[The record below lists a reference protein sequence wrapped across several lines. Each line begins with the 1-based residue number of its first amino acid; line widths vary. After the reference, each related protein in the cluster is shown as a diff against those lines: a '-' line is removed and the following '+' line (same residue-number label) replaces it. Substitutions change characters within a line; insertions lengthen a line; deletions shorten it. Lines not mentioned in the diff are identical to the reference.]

1 MSEETKIINNPSED
15 NNADTNKHEL
25 LLSRV
30 GISPAD
36 EHSRGY
42 FQPFFLSAI
51 AIALSLGAVWGAW
64 LLIRIAATGSFTSV
78 GIHQVNAH
86 GHAQI
91 FGWVG
96 LFVMGFAYQMF
107 PRFKNTRLAWPRA
120 ARATLGLMLAG
131 ILLRAGGEAFID
143 AWPGLLGLATLGSL
157 LEIIAVLIFAA
168 VLLQTMRLTEKPLE
182 AYEAYLLC
190 ALFWFVV
197 QTVYS
202 AVHFTMIS
210 LAPTEEAL
218 LLQVSRWQAPLR
230 DLQIHGF
237 ALLMILGV
245 SHRILDKLYHLPVP
259 SARRSLAVLVLLNLA
274 LLAEAGG
281 FVAMRVSGHAW
292 AALWYGGVLLLF
304 GAVASLVWSW
314 RLHQPVW
321 RPDRSVKYIRAAYGW
336 LLLSLAMLVL
346 LPVYQFGLLRAFAP
360 ASHAAEI
367 GFSHAYYGAIRH
379 AATVGFISMMILG
392 VSAKFVPVFSGID
405 GRTLSPLWAPFILLN
420 TGCALRVTFQT
431 LTDFTTL
438 AFPLAGVSGLLEV
451 TALTIWGLH
460 LASLMRRRV
469 VSERI
474 LRGDAGSLHAA

>member
-1 MSEETKIINNPSED
+1 MSDKMKIITHKYNTANTD
-15 NNADTNKHEL
+15 IKNKEL

-36 EHSRGY
+36 DHSRGY

-51 AIALSLGAVWGAW
+51 SIALSLGAVWGAW
-64 LLIRIAATGSFTSV
+64 LLLRIAATGSFTSV

-120 ARATLGLMLAG
+120 ARATLGLMLGG

-143 AWPGLLGLATLGSL
+143 TWPGLLGVASVGSL

-168 VLLQTMRLTEKPLE
+168 VLIQTMRLNGKPLE
-182 AYEAYLLC
+182 AYEAYILC

-202 AVHFTMIS
+202 AVHFTLIS

-259 SARRSLAVLVLLNLA
+259 SARRSLSVLALINLA
-274 LLAEAGG
+274 VVAEAGG
-281 FVAMRVSGHAW
+281 FVAMRAAGHAW

-304 GAVASLVWSW
+304 GAVAALVWSW
-314 RLHQPVW
+314 RLHQPMW

-346 LPVYQFGLLRAFAP
+346 LPAYQFGLLRVFAP
-360 ASHAAEI
+360 TSHAAEI
-367 GFSHAYYGAIRH
+367 GFSHAWYGAIRH

-392 VSAKFVPVFSGID
+392 VSAKFVPVFSGVD
-405 GRTLSPLWAPFILLN
+405 GRTLTPLWAPFLLLN
-420 TGCALRVTFQT
+420 IGCALRVTFQT

-451 TALTIWGLH
+451 TALTIWGMH
-460 LASLMRRRV
+460 LASLMRQRAV
-469 VSERI
+469 AERT
-474 LRGDAGSLHAA
+474 LRGVAGPLRTA